1 MKDPRRK
8 IAKKIIEQAGYADDC
23 TPNYVYELIDLMVKF
38 EKEVNKLKE
47 KDNKQNV

>member
-38 EKEVNKLKE
+38 EKEVKKIE
-47 KDNKQNV
+47 TDKKK